1 MDIDFSLVLVCLVA
15 ICGGIWLLDTL
26 LVKGGRIRA
35 AEAFAARASKDLR
48 LTEEQVEQELERL
61 SREPIV
67 TEYAKSFFPV
77 LLFVLTLRSFL
88 FEPYQVPTGSMIPTI
103 KIGDFILVNK
113 FAYGL
118 RLPVLGTKILD
129 VGEPQR
135 GEIMVFIPPHV
146 NQYFIKRVI
155 GLPGDTIR
163 YENQRLSVN
172 GELVPEEFVSSVS
185 VDTGIGPLD
194 GVLNSATY
202 NGVTHATQH
211 IPGVNSSRG
220 RSSWIVPAG
229 HYFMIGDNREN
240 SADSRVWG
248 AVPEENIVG
257 KAIAIWLHKDPG
269 LNLPSFE
276 SNTFFPQPE

>member
-77 LLFVLTLRSFL
+77 LMFVLTLRSFL

-118 RLPVLGTKILD
+118 RLPVLGTKIFD

-172 GELVPEEFVSSVS
+172 GEVVAEEFVSSVS

-248 AVPEENIVG
+248 AVPEGNIVG

-276 SNTFFPQPE
+276 NNTFFPQPE

>member
-269 LNLPSFE
+269 FNLPSFE
-276 SNTFFPQPE
+276 NNTFFPQPE

>member
-15 ICGGIWLLDTL
+15 GCGVIWILDSL
-26 LVKGGRIRA
+26 LVKGGRIKS
-35 AEAFAARASKDLR
+35 AEAFEARASNDPKLSV
-48 LTEEQVEQELERL
+48 EQVEQETQRL
-61 SREPIV
+61 LQEPLL

-77 LLFVLTLRSFL
+77 LLFVLMLRSFL

-103 KIGDFILVNK
+103 KVGDFILVNK

-129 VGEPQR
+129 VAEPQR

-146 NQYFIKRVI
+146 DQYYIKRVI

-172 GELVPEEFVSSVS
+172 GELIPEEFVENIK
-185 VDTGIGPLD
+185 VDTSIGPLD
-194 GVLNSATY
+194 GVLNAATY
-202 NGVTHATQH
+202 NGVTHSTQH
-211 IPGVNSSRG
+211 IPSVNSSRG
-220 RSSWIVPAG
+220 RTSCIVPPK

-248 AVPEENIVG
+248 PVSEDNIVG
-257 KAIAIWLHKDPG
+257 KAIAVWLHKDPG
-269 LNLPSFE
+269 LNFPTFE
-276 SNTFFPQPE
+276 NNAFFAQPE

>member
-35 AEAFAARASKDLR
+35 AEAFSARASKDLR

-77 LLFVLTLRSFL
+77 LMFVLTLRSFL

-202 NGVTHATQH
+202 NGVTHAAQH

-276 SNTFFPQPE
+276 NNTFFPQPE

>member
-1 MDIDFSLVLVCLVA
+1 MNIDFSFVLVCLVGV
-15 ICGGIWLLDTL
+15 CGVIWLLDTV
-26 LVKGGRIRA
+26 LVKSGRVKA
-35 AEAFAARASKDLR
+35 AEAFEKRAANDLK
-48 LTEEQVEQELERL
+48 LSDEQVTEEVQRLLQEPL
-61 SREPIV
+61 V

-77 LLFVLTLRSFL
+77 LLFVLALRSFL

-118 RLPVLGTKILD
+118 RLPVIGTKILD

-135 GEIMVFIPPHV
+135 GEIMVFVPPHV
-146 NQYFIKRVI
+146 DEYYVKRVI

-163 YENQRLSVN
+163 YQNQQLSVN
-172 GELVPEEFVSSVS
+172 GELVPETYVENIM
-185 VDTGIGPLD
+185 VDTGIGPLE
-194 GVLNSATY
+194 GILNSATY

-211 IPGVNSSRG
+211 IPAVNGSRG
-220 RSSWIVPAG
+220 RSSWIVPPG

-248 AVPEENIVG
+248 PVSEDNIVG
-257 KAIAIWLHKDPG
+257 KAVAVWMHKDPG
-269 LNLPSFE
+269 FNLPTFE
-276 SNTFFPQPE
+276 NNAFFPQPE

>member
-15 ICGGIWLLDTL
+15 AYGAVWLLDSL
-26 LVKGGRIRA
+26 LVKGGRVKA
-35 AEAFAARASKDLR
+35 AQDFEARAGQDTR
-48 LTEEQVEQELERL
+48 LSVEQVEEETQRLLQE
-61 SREPIV
+61 PWV

-77 LLFVLTLRSFL
+77 LLFVLALRSFL

-118 RLPVLGTKILD
+118 RLPVIGTKILD
-129 VGEPQR
+129 VAEPQR

-146 NQYFIKRVI
+146 DQYYIKRVI

-163 YENQRLSVN
+163 YENQSLSVN
-172 GELVPEEFVSSVS
+172 GEVIPEEFVENIL
-185 VDTGIGPLD
+185 VDTGIGPLE
-194 GVLNSATY
+194 GVLNSANY
-202 NGVTHATQH
+202 NGVTHAVQH
-211 IPGVNSSRG
+211 IPSVNSSRG
-220 RSSWIVPAG
+220 RSSWVVPPG

-248 AVPEENIVG
+248 PVSEDNIVG
-257 KAIAIWLHKDPG
+257 KAVAVWLHKDPG
-269 LNLPSFE
+269 FNLPTFE
-276 SNTFFPQPE
+276 NNAFFPQPE

>member
-35 AEAFAARASKDLR
+35 AEAFSARASKDLR

-202 NGVTHATQH
+202 NGVTHAAQH

-276 SNTFFPQPE
+276 NNTFFPQPE

>member
-257 KAIAIWLHKDPG
+257 KAVAIWLHKDPG

-276 SNTFFPQPE
+276 NNTFFPQPE

>member
-26 LVKGGRIRA
+26 LVKGGRVRA

-172 GELVPEEFVSSVS
+172 GELVAEEFVSSVS

-276 SNTFFPQPE
+276 NNTFFPQPE

>member
-48 LTEEQVEQELERL
+48 LTEEQVEQEIERL

-269 LNLPSFE
+269 LDLPSFE
-276 SNTFFPQPE
+276 NNTFFPQPE

>member
-15 ICGGIWLLDTL
+15 ICGGIWLLDAL

-248 AVPEENIVG
+248 AVSEENIVG

-276 SNTFFPQPE
+276 NNTFFPQPE

>member
-202 NGVTHATQH
+202 NGVTHAAQH

-276 SNTFFPQPE
+276 NNTFIPQPE

>member
-15 ICGGIWLLDTL
+15 GCGVIWILDSL
-26 LVKGGRIRA
+26 LVKGGRIKS
-35 AEAFAARASKDLR
+35 AEAFEARASNDPKLSV
-48 LTEEQVEQELERL
+48 EQVEQEMQRL
-61 SREPIV
+61 LQEPLL

-77 LLFVLTLRSFL
+77 LLFVLMLRSFL

-103 KIGDFILVNK
+103 KVGDFILVNK

-129 VGEPQR
+129 VAEPQR

-146 NQYFIKRVI
+146 DQYYIKRVI

-172 GELVPEEFVSSVS
+172 GELIPEEFVENIK
-185 VDTGIGPLD
+185 VDTSIGPLD
-194 GVLNSATY
+194 GVLNAATY
-202 NGVTHATQH
+202 NGVTHSTQH
-211 IPGVNSSRG
+211 IPSVNSSRG
-220 RSSWIVPAG
+220 RTSWIVPPK

-248 AVPEENIVG
+248 PVSEDNIVG
-257 KAIAIWLHKDPG
+257 KAIAVWLHKDPG
-269 LNLPSFE
+269 LNFP
-276 SNTFFPQPE
+276 TFQNNAFFAQPE

>member
-26 LVKGGRIRA
+26 LVKGGRIRD

-172 GELVPEEFVSSVS
+172 GELVAEEFVSSVS

-248 AVPEENIVG
+248 AVSEENIVG

-276 SNTFFPQPE
+276 NNTFFPQPE

>member
-1 MDIDFSLVLVCLVA
+1 
-15 ICGGIWLLDTL
+15 
-26 LVKGGRIRA
+26 
-35 AEAFAARASKDLR
+35 
-48 LTEEQVEQELERL
+48 EQVEQEMQRL
-61 SREPIV
+61 LQEPLL

-77 LLFVLTLRSFL
+77 LLFVLMLRSFL

-103 KIGDFILVNK
+103 KVGDFILVNK

-129 VGEPQR
+129 VAEPQR

-146 NQYFIKRVI
+146 DQYYIKRVI

-172 GELVPEEFVSSVS
+172 GELIPEEFVENIK
-185 VDTGIGPLD
+185 VDTSIGPLD
-194 GVLNSATY
+194 GVLNAATY
-202 NGVTHATQH
+202 NGVTHSTQH
-211 IPGVNSSRG
+211 IPSVNSSRG
-220 RSSWIVPAG
+220 RTSWIVPPK

-248 AVPEENIVG
+248 PVSEDNIVG
-257 KAIAIWLHKDPG
+257 KAIAVWLHKDPG
-269 LNLPSFE
+269 LNFPTFE
-276 SNTFFPQPE
+276 NNAFFAQPE

>member
-172 GELVPEEFVSSVS
+172 GEVVAEEFVRSVS

-202 NGVTHATQH
+202 NGVSHATQH

-276 SNTFFPQPE
+276 NNTFFPQPE

>member
-248 AVPEENIVG
+248 AVSEENIVG

-276 SNTFFPQPE
+276 NNTFFPQPE

>member
-48 LTEEQVEQELERL
+48 LTEEQIEQELERL

-276 SNTFFPQPE
+276 NNTFFPQPE

>member
-15 ICGGIWLLDTL
+15 GCGVIWILDSL
-26 LVKGGRIRA
+26 LVKGGRIKS
-35 AEAFAARASKDLR
+35 AEAFEARASNDPKLSV
-48 LTEEQVEQELERL
+48 EQVEQETQRL
-61 SREPIV
+61 LQEPLL

-77 LLFVLTLRSFL
+77 LLFVLMLRSFL

-103 KIGDFILVNK
+103 KVGDFILVNK

-129 VGEPQR
+129 VAEPQR

-146 NQYFIKRVI
+146 DQYYIKRVI

-172 GELVPEEFVSSVS
+172 GELIPEEFVENIK
-185 VDTGIGPLD
+185 VDTSIGPLD
-194 GVLNSATY
+194 GVLNAATY
-202 NGVTHATQH
+202 NGVTHSTQH
-211 IPGVNSSRG
+211 IPSVNSSRG
-220 RSSWIVPAG
+220 RTSWIVPTK

-248 AVPEENIVG
+248 PVSEDNIVG
-257 KAIAIWLHKDPG
+257 KAIAVWLHKDPG
-269 LNLPSFE
+269 LNLPTFE
-276 SNTFFPQPE
+276 HNAFFAQPE

>member
-172 GELVPEEFVSSVS
+172 GELVAAEFVSSVS

-276 SNTFFPQPE
+276 NNTFFPQPE

>member
-202 NGVTHATQH
+202 NGVTHAIQH

-276 SNTFFPQPE
+276 NNTFFPQPE

>member
-202 NGVTHATQH
+202 NGVTHAAQH

-257 KAIAIWLHKDPG
+257 KAIAIWMHKDPG

-276 SNTFFPQPE
+276 NNTFFPQPE

>member
-172 GELVPEEFVSSVS
+172 GELVAEEFVSSVS

-248 AVPEENIVG
+248 AVSEENIVG

-276 SNTFFPQPE
+276 NNTFFPQPE

>member
-48 LTEEQVEQELERL
+48 LTEEQVEQEIERL

-118 RLPVLGTKILD
+118 RLPVLGTKILE

-276 SNTFFPQPE
+276 NNTFFPQPE